1 MCLSFKSPQTGNI
14 YLKTIIRCTSFIHKE
29 SFYAAMVDPQ
39 LKKDTARQ
47 FYSYPFLWN
56 IYSLSQG
63 KLKYKRKNDELIEQ
77 NKTTQKLLVE
87 LVEKSEA

>member
-1 MCLSFKSPQTGNI
+1 MVVPQW
-14 YLKTIIRCTSFIHKE
+14 
-29 SFYAAMVDPQ
+29 
-39 LKKDTARQ
+39 KKDTARR

-56 IYSLSQG
+56 IYSLSQD

-87 LVEKSEA
+87 LVEKTEA

>member
-1 MCLSFKSPQTGNI
+1 
-14 YLKTIIRCTSFIHKE
+14 
-29 SFYAAMVDPQ
+29 MVVPQ
-39 LKKDTARQ
+39 LKKDTARH

-56 IYSLSQG
+56 IYSLSQD

-87 LVEKSEA
+87 LVEKTEAKI